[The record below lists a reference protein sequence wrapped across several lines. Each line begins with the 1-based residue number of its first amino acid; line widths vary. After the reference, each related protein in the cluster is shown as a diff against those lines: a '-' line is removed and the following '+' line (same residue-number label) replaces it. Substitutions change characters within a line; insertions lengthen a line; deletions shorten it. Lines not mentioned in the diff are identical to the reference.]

1 MSKITVN
8 YKVEKE
14 EFSNAIDRAFEKL
27 NKKVKIDGFREGKAP
42 RNLFEKKYGKE
53 NLYAE
58 AAEELIHNHYHE
70 IMEEGKIIPVV
81 EPRIDLVKADDTGL
95 EVNYIFV
102 TDPEVKL
109 GDYKNLKVKKNKS
122 KVTKEEIEHE
132 ISHTLDSY
140 AEMCVKD
147 GKALKGDTVIID
159 FEGFKD
165 GVAFEGGK
173 AENYPLELGSNSFIP
188 GFEEGLIGLS
198 KGDTKDLELT
208 FPEDYAS
215 DELKGQKVTFKVK
228 INDVKTR
235 KVPELDEEFFKDFG
249 MKDIN
254 SKEDLE
260 KMIKE
265 QIQARKDMDD
275 ENKYIEDL
283 LEAASNNMTIEID
296 DEIVDAET
304 ERMYQNFLER
314 MKMQGITEELYLA
327 YTKKTK
333 EDIKSELK
341 VEALKRIKNRY
352 LLDEIAKVEKIDPSI
367 EDANKDLE
375 EMAKKYNATKEELL
389 QELGDIEVLRYDLK
403 MRKAIELLKENN
415 EKNA

>member
-27 NKKVKIDGFREGKAP
+27 NKKVKIDGFREVKAP

-275 ENKYIEDL
+275 ENKYIVIHL
-283 LEAASNNMTIEID
+283 
-296 DEIVDAET
+296 
-304 ERMYQNFLER
+304 
-314 MKMQGITEELYLA
+314 
-327 YTKKTK
+327 
-333 EDIKSELK
+333 
-341 VEALKRIKNRY
+341 
-352 LLDEIAKVEKIDPSI
+352 
-367 EDANKDLE
+367 
-375 EMAKKYNATKEELL
+375 
-389 QELGDIEVLRYDLK
+389 
-403 MRKAIELLKENN
+403 
-415 EKNA
+415 